1 MPTRSK
7 YRNIRTVVNGIS
19 FASKR
24 EAARYRELVLLERA
38 GVIKDLSLQVRMPLK
53 VNGQVVSHYVA
64 DFQYVEEGKLIV
76 EDAKGFITDTFRLKS
91 KLVKA
96 LYGVEIRLT

>member
-1 MPTRSK
+1 MATRSK

-38 GVIKDLSLQVRMPLK
+38 GVIKDLSLQVRMPLQ
-53 VNGQVVSHYVA
+53 VNGHVVSHYVA
-64 DFQYVEEGKLIV
+64 DFQYTEDGQLIV